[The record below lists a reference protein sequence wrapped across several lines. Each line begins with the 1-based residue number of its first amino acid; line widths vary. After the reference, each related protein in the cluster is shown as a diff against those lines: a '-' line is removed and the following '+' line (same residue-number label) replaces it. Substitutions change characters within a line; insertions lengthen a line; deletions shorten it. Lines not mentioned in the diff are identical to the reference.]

1 MELRVRLGAHVRC
14 SDDRLGTLADV
25 VIDPASRRLTHVVVD
40 TEDAQARLV
49 PVELLAS
56 DDAKAKEVGLTCTK
70 EELLGLEPIRRFSYL
85 QFDDVPKAAAGAD
98 VGVEEAVVLPSYG
111 AAELGATEI
120 DPAVGITYDEIPH
133 GEAELRDT
141 SPVVTADGNDAG
153 HVHGFVLSDGRL
165 THLLVERSGLWSA
178 RTLTVPIDDVAT
190 IATDSVTLR
199 LSNAALAALPSV
211 KTRRFLFL

>member
-49 PVELLAS
+49 PVELLGS
-56 DDAKAKEVGLTCTK
+56 DDAKAKELGLTCTK
-70 EELLGLEPIRRFSYL
+70 QELLALEPIRRFSYL
-85 QFDDVPKAAAGAD
+85 QFDDAPKAEAGAD

-133 GEAELRDT
+133 GEAELRGT
-141 SPVVTADGNDAG
+141 SPVVTSDGHDAG
-153 HVHGFVLSDGRL
+153 HIDGFLLSGGQL

-178 RTLTVPIDDVAT
+178 STLTIAIDDVAT
-190 IATDSVTLR
+190 IATDRVTLR
-199 LSNAALAALPSV
+199 LSNDAVAALPAV
-211 KTRRFLFL
+211 KTRRFLCF